1 MEIIDMEKKYTIYD
15 NETNTIIFES
25 DDLFKV
31 NEFIDYNL
39 EASELL
45 HLHKENDIFIMYFMT
60 YTIYMRM

>member
-1 MEIIDMEKKYTIYD
+1 MKKKYTIYD

-31 NEFIDYNL
+31 NEFIDYNIGF
-39 EASELL
+39 SQLL
-45 HLHKENDIFIMYFMT
+45 HLHKENDIFIMYFMV

>member
-1 MEIIDMEKKYTIYD
+1 MKKKYTIYD

-45 HLHKENDIFIMYFMT
+45 HLHRENDIFIM
-60 YTIYMRM
+60 

>member
-1 MEIIDMEKKYTIYD
+1 MEKKYTIYD